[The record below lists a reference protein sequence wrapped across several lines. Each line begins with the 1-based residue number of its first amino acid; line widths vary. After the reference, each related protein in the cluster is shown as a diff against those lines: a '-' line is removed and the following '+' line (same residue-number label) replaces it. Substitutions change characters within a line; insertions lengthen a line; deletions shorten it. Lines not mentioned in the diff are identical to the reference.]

1 MYSTNCGCRPPGYM
15 ASQLAY
21 GFSMCCLLVQL
32 QGEVPLNLDYLKA
45 DWPEH
50 IQQILLR

>member
-1 MYSTNCGCRPPGYM
+1 MYSTSYGCHHPGYT
-15 ASQLAY
+15 ALPLAC

-32 QGEVPLNLDYLKA
+32 QGEVPLNLEFLRA

-50 IQQILLR
+50 TQQTLLQ